1 MLGLAFGA
9 CAESVPSVVGVKNT
23 SGRSMSHTRVTSES
37 CGGCILGESEGASDT
52 GSSVCQGV
60 AL

>member
-1 MLGLAFGA
+1 MLGLALGA
-9 CAESVPSVVGVKNT
+9 CAESVPSVVGVENT
-23 SGRSMSHTRVTSES
+23 SGRSMRHKRVTSES
-37 CGGCILGESEGASDT
+37 CSGCILGESEEESDT